1 MHYMTILSIR
11 VRRNVRFGSLAATS
25 VKSVVAA
32 FLPKADAKIPRVV
45 SSGAEQSR
53 SAPNTSH
60 VNLLSNRK
68 SVIYLDAK
76 IANGAL
82 DLSVPKQQLYRSQI
96 AGTTIDEGSLGP
108 PE

>member
-1 MHYMTILSIR
+1 MNSVDCTSAAP
-11 VRRNVRFGSLAATS
+11 NVRFGSKAATS
-25 VKSVVAA
+25 VKSVCGSFPPEAHQEIS
-32 FLPKADAKIPRVV
+32 PVV